1 MERSGMSI
9 NIIPSVDGT
18 GDHGFL
24 ISHTVW
30 EAGRCIQAKVIV
42 NAQAHMATQLSG
54 RPDNML
60 WMLDFLEVASQV
72 VQREIGPR
80 PQASFTP
87 ANDRY
92 RDTTEKPFLS

>member
-9 NIIPSVDGT
+9 QVIPMVDGS

-24 ISHTVW
+24 VSHTLW
-30 EAGRCIQAKVIV
+30 EGGQCQQTRIV
-42 NAQAHMATQLSG
+42 LNESVHLTNQLSG
-54 RPDNML
+54 RPDNLL
-60 WMLDFLEVASQV
+60 WMLDILEVASQL
-72 VQREIGPR
+72 VQRVAGPK